1 MHVSALYTYPIKS
14 CAGLTHQTIRFDNTG
29 PSWDRRWVVTDS
41 DGMFYTQRELP
52 PMALI
57 QPAFEGSTLKL
68 TAPGMSVIS
77 SPLESER
84 PEPRMVRVWRD
95 TCEAWDEGDELAQWF
110 SDYLKVDARLTR
122 MTDTYY
128 RAVNKDYAP
137 YPAQVGFA
145 DGYPALIVSESSLD
159 DLNQRLIERGS
170 EAMPMKR
177 FRPNIVITESEPFA
191 EDTWREAQIGA
202 MTFDLVKACARC
214 VMTTVDPATGT
225 IPDKAEPLATLN
237 TYRKQERGVM
247 FAQNAIHRAPGVLNV
262 GDVVNVIEYQPQPLE
277 FIIR

>member
-14 CAGLTHQTIRFDNTG
+14 CGGLTHDTIRFDARG
-29 PSWDRRWVVTDS
+29 PIWDRRWVVTDA

-57 QPAFEGSTLKL
+57 QPRFDGDQLTLS
-68 TAPGMSVIS
+68 APGMSSIS
-77 SPLESER
+77 LPLEAER
-84 PEPRMVRVWRD
+84 PEPRLVRVWRD
-95 TCEAWDEGDELAQWF
+95 TCEAWDEGDTLAQWF
-110 SDYLKVDARLTR
+110 SDYLKVEARLTR
-122 MTDTYY
+122 MTDGYY
-128 RAVNKDYAP
+128 RTVNKDYAP
-137 YPAQVGFA
+137 YPAQVSFA

-170 EAMPMKR
+170 EAIPMKR
-177 FRPNIVITESEPFA
+177 FRPNIVITDSSPYA
-191 EDTWREAQIGA
+191 EDTWREACIGD
-202 MTFDLVKACARC
+202 MTFDVVKPCARC

-247 FAQNAIHRAPGVLNV
+247 FAQNAIHRAPGVLKV
-262 GDVVNVIEYQPQPLE
+262 GDAVNVVESQAALS
-277 FIIR
+277 F